1 MGKGQKGSLDEK
13 KGKRRRDDS
22 PPQEDGKKC
31 RVFRFPL
38 LVALLQLLFGVA
50 VAAVAFLMAAI
61 SPSLLARETPHW
73 AGIILCLVSLVGFI
87 LYCINY
93 LPDEKTSMQFVVKLL
108 YFILCT
114 TGVVISVLAVAFA
127 GHHHSQSS
135 SFTCKQM
142 GEACVCVQDPN
153 DPIARTFTYE
163 GVSDCEAITGALR
176 FYFLLQILLNLV
188 QALVCAVGTFI
199 MWRHR
204 YQVFFSGLQIAS
216 PSPELW
222 QKV

>member
-1 MGKGQKGSLDEK
+1 MFSWRSGSSYESMGEQHVYGQVFTNFKV
-13 KGKRRRDDS
+13 
-22 PPQEDGKKC
+22 QEDC
-31 RVFRFPL
+31 LTLLSCPL
-38 LVALLQLLFGVA
+38 Q
-50 VAAVAFLMAAI
+50 
-61 SPSLLARETPHW
+61 
-73 AGIILCLVSLVGFI
+73 
-87 LYCINY
+87 
-93 LPDEKTSMQFVVKLL
+93 LL

-114 TGVVISVLAVAFA
+114 TGLVISVLAVAFA

-163 GVSDCEAITGALR
+163 GVSDCEAITGTLR